1 MCGDGLPAA
10 GQQCSAR
17 AIKHGRAGCRA
28 GCRSQVAGCR
38 LQPCRT
44 GQGRAGQG
52 PRRSDSVGCNHER
65 EDDDDDADELP
76 PTSYLYVPDLAP

>member
-28 GCRSQVAGCR
+28 GCRSQVAGCS
-38 LQPCRT
+38 LA

-52 PRRSDSVGCNHER
+52 RVLGGQTQWAATMRGRMMMMMLMSY
-65 EDDDDDADELP
+65 LP
-76 PTSYLYVPDLAP
+76 PTSHLYVPDLAP